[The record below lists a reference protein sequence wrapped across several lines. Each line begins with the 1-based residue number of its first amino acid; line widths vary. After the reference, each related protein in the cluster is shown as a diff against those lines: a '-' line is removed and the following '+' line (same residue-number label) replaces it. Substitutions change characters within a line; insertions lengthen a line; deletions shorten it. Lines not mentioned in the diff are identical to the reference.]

1 MNMTITPKSALT
13 AWDLRKTFPRNVAVI
28 GAGRSGCAAAAF
40 FIGKGVPVF
49 ISDACSREK
58 LEKALVEKGL
68 GHVAFEA
75 GGHTKKVL
83 ENELIVLSP
92 GAASDLPVLRA
103 AREQGI
109 PVWSEMEL
117 GFRASDATFLAVTG
131 STGKSTTVSLAGAAI
146 EASGKKTVVA
156 GNIGRPVV
164 GEVASLS
171 RDAWVVA
178 EVSSFQL
185 ETIDRFRPLGAAV
198 LNFMKNHL
206 DRYKSEEDYYG
217 AKKEIARNF
226 NRENFLV
233 LNIHDDQL
241 NAWAEIMKKRTN
253 VIFFGS
259 MPGAGDS
266 FWYDEGMGKI
276 RYRFGGVEG
285 TILDVNELTV
295 CGRHNFENAC
305 AAAAL
310 ARLAGVDDDAIAA
323 GMARFGGLPHRIEFA
338 GEVRGVRFYNDSK
351 STTAESVLVA
361 VSAFKD
367 NVHLIAGGR
376 DKGCDFSVV
385 TPALQKHVRD
395 IVLIGEA
402 ADRMQAEWEGAA
414 PVFRAATLEEA
425 VAVAAYRAHEGDVVV
440 FSPGCSSFD
449 MFANYEER
457 GAVFKKIV
465 AALKAERVSG

>member
-1 MNMTITPKSALT
+1 MAEASRKS
-13 AWDLRKTFPRNVAVI
+13 WDLRTHFPRSVAIV
-28 GAGRSGCAAAAF
+28 GAARSGLAAAAF
-40 FIGKGVPVF
+40 FSTKGTMVF
-49 ISDACSREK
+49 VSDTCTRDQLEKRLREK
-58 LEKALVEKGL
+58 RL
-68 GHVAFEA
+68 GMVKFEA
-75 GGHTKKVL
+75 EGHTESL
-83 ENELIVLSP
+83 FDNELIVLSP
-92 GAASDLPVLRA
+92 GVRSDLPLLGE
-103 AREQGI
+103 ARRRGI

-117 GFRASDATFLAVTG
+117 GFRASEATFLAVTG

-156 GNIGRPVV
+156 GNIGLPVIS
-164 GEVASLS
+164 EVATLP

-185 ETIDRFRPLGAAV
+185 ETIETFRPLGAAV

-206 DRYKSEEDYYG
+206 DRYTSEDEYYA

-226 NRENFLV
+226 NGDNFLI
-233 LNIHDDQL
+233 LNVHDDKL
-241 NAWAEIMKKRTN
+241 NAWAEIMRKRTN

-259 MPGAGDS
+259 MPGAGES

-285 TILDVNELTV
+285 TILDVNEMTL

-310 ARLAGVDDDAIAA
+310 ARLAGADDAAIAA
-323 GMARFGGLPHRIEFA
+323 GMTRFGGLPHRVEFA

-361 VSAFKD
+361 VSAFDGK
-367 NVHLIAGGR
+367 VHLIAGGR

-385 TPALQKHVRD
+385 TPAIRKHVRD

-402 ADRMQAEWEGAA
+402 ADRMQAQWEGAA

-425 VAVAAYRAHEGDVVV
+425 VAVSARRANPGEVVV

-465 AALKAERVSG
+465 AAFAAERVSG